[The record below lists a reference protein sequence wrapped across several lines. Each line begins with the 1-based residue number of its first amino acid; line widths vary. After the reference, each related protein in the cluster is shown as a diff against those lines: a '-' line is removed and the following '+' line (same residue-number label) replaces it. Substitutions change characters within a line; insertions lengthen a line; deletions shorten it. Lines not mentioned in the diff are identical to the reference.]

1 MGWSGPATILVRATR
16 PKEPATADD
25 KQLIVGIDIGKNS
38 FPVVGRTERVAG
50 TTSSFN
56 AFTCHSTV

>member
-1 MGWSGPATILVRATR
+1 MVRPGNDSCAATGPN
-16 PKEPATADD
+16 EPAMADD

-50 TTSSFN
+50 IRK
-56 AFTCHSTV
+56 